1 LPKNGDCR
9 LSTFV
14 YTYTGNFDIIVTIPP
29 TRIFCQ
35 SVPGGIA
42 LQDQNKTIS
51 VTEEQFV
58 GSITVI
64 QRNDIVITGK
74 ISHIEGDL
82 IELEVTIPEANQL
95 VLGSEVKLV
104 IYTSYGIMNF
114 MTSLFAKEYG
124 TLLFLVPQEIQSLFL
139 KKRAFPR
146 FEVNQNAFLYQ
157 KPDTEPLLE
166 VLVNNVGLG
175 GIGFTVDTAIP
186 LPSYKKMY
194 VDMNFENKILLGIEI
209 IHSKPAEI
217 GQYYGVKFVDLSPK
231 TMNSLRAYI
240 LMRQVHH
247 RVEAKRNKLL
257 S

>member
-1 LPKNGDCR
+1 MCLYLSYIFWYNRNDTTNPHHLP
-9 LSTFV
+9 V
-14 YTYTGNFDIIVTIPP
+14 E
-29 TRIFCQ
+29 
-35 SVPGGIA
+35 PGGIA
-42 LQDQNKTIS
+42 LQERNKTIS

-82 IELEVTIPEANQL
+82 IELEVTIHEANQL
-95 VLGSEVKLV
+95 SLGSEVKLV
-104 IYTSYGIMNF
+104 IYTSHGILNF

-124 TLLFLVPQEIQSLFL
+124 TLLFLVPPEIQSIFL
-139 KKRAFPR
+139 KKRAYPR
-146 FEVNQNAFLYQ
+146 FDVNQKAFLYQ
-157 KPDTEPLLE
+157 KVDSEPLLE
-166 VLVNNVGLG
+166 VVVSNVGLG

-194 VDMNFENKILLGIEI
+194 VDMNFENQVLLGIEI
-209 IHSKPAEI
+209 IHSKPAET

-231 TMNSLRAYI
+231 ALTNLRAFI
-240 LMRQVHH
+240 LMRQVHL

-257 S
+257 Q